1 MMLCRR
7 GVLCRLVVQLLLVH
21 AWTLNVS
28 ASEHREEL
36 RVLVM
41 SENRQP
47 DIIAAEETESAL
59 LDQGVTEVNVT
70 EVRRLI
76 RTEPKPDF
84 MGYGITDP
92 PDGLVIHHFDLR
104 NISYPLASGGFL
116 ISPAISRQIK
126 TLLPT
131 LNDTDYVLDAYYSL
145 ADFVKHGIRRAATNS
160 TSHALPEPPPSEPM
174 HAWPKFDNYCVATD
188 GQPLPWIN
196 VPVHVDDV
204 NECQWACIAFDDCSA
219 VMWFESGW
227 DGSQCKLVLGADR
240 EHTEYT
246 LPQYAAR
253 RRRTVLK
260 TRNAIF
266 DPYLCATNSSGG
278 CIRRPCSNVRTTA
291 RRTYISPVEDAGRIM
306 GVRAAAV

>member
-59 LDQGVTEVNVT
+59 LDQGVTEVRLEHMEVESNYWPFFQWIVSMEPMWTLTVPPGAQVNVT

-278 CIRRPCSNVRTTA
+278 
-291 RRTYISPVEDAGRIM
+291 
-306 GVRAAAV
+306 